1 MKKYIERKGKT
12 SMALSDVDLMQRFIE
27 GDEDA
32 FVTIVQRYES
42 LLLGIAHQ
50 MLFDHD
56 LAQDACQH
64 TWLKLFLHKPHGGV
78 SLKNWLIAVVSHR
91 CLDEKRHQRKAPLL
105 FSSRELANT
114 GEDVPSV
121 IDLFPDTHPT
131 PEQLIEGNEDS
142 TYILSALKQLPEKYR
157 VVFQLS
163 VFGGYSL
170 KEISQHVDQKEN
182 TVKTQVARAR
192 HRLRQIL
199 DQQRTNAT

>member
-1 MKKYIERKGKT
+1 
-12 SMALSDVDLMQRFIE
+12 MALSDVDLMQRFIE

-32 FVTIVQRYES
+32 FATIVQRYES
-42 LLLGIAHQ
+42 LLLGIARQ

-91 CLDEKRHQRKAPLL
+91 CLDEKRHQRRAPLL
-105 FSSRELANT
+105 FSSLKLAADS
-114 GEDVPSV
+114 EDIVSV
-121 IDLFPDTHPT
+121 IDQFPDTHPT
-131 PEQLIEGNEDS
+131 PEQLIEDDEDS
-142 TYILSALKQLPEKYR
+142 TSLLSALEQLPEKYR
-157 VVFQLS
+157 VVLQLS

-170 KEISQHVDQKEN
+170 KEISHHVDQKEN
-182 TVKTQVARAR
+182 TVKTQVVRAR
-192 HRLRQIL
+192 LRLRRIL